1 VRKVIG
7 ILHGRVDDG
16 DLETI
21 MDVDITGI
29 GRGKPESVLGTAVDE
44 RVELEKQSVLPDLAA
59 LLPVLFCFSND
70 MA

>member
-1 VRKVIG
+1 
-7 ILHGRVDDG
+7 
-16 DLETI
+16 
-21 MDVDITGI
+21 MDVDITGM
-29 GRGKPESVLGTAVDE
+29 GRGKPESVLGTAADE